1 LVALEAM
8 ACGTPVVA
16 SETGGL
22 AFLIKDGETGFHVP
36 AGNSAVLAEKLA
48 LLLGDEELRIRIGK
62 NAADYAGSFDW
73 KVITDQILELYAG
86 LVPRSA

>member
-1 LVALEAM
+1 M

-36 AGNSAVLAEKLA
+36 AADADALADRLTR
-48 LLLGDEELRIRIGK
+48 LLNDASLRQRMGE
-62 NAADYAGSFDW
+62 AAAEYAKDYAW
-73 KVITDQILELYAG
+73 PIIADQVVDLYRQVADQKM
-86 LVPRSA
+86 RAAS

>member
-1 LVALEAM
+1 
-8 ACGTPVVA
+8 
-16 SETGGL
+16 
-22 AFLIKDGETGFHVP
+22 
-36 AGNSAVLAEKLA
+36 